1 MAIHI
6 DDSIP
11 ELTFGAVQVS
21 NKGARS
27 ASLREY
33 VKFNLDTGEPL
44 RMPFGKP
51 KNFDESKTDRAS
63 CNFSC
68 DSPALETW
76 AKTLDTKIQEAAKK
90 AGLATGNYC
99 PIFKPS
105 KKEGY
110 QGTVSA
116 KFQLEGLKRVRCW
129 TADKQ
134 RIEYDAFDWHTARVV
149 PILQLRGI
157 WPQGHQYGPS
167 IEVVHMLVHP
177 DESGE
182 CPFEV

>member
-21 NKGARS
+21 NKGART

-33 VKFNLDTGEPL
+33 VKFSLDTGEPL

-105 KKEGY
+105 KKEG
-110 QGTVSA
+110 
-116 KFQLEGLKRVRCW
+116 
-129 TADKQ
+129 
-134 RIEYDAFDWHTARVV
+134 
-149 PILQLRGI
+149 
-157 WPQGHQYGPS
+157 
-167 IEVVHMLVHP
+167 
-177 DESGE
+177 
-182 CPFEV
+182 